1 MKYYIQNTKIYTV
14 EDELKEG
21 YNLSKDNSFI
31 DYLNGKIVKLNDEQ
45 ISFYKKYPQSSIDEI
60 YNCKINTPETIE
72 ENIEYIKYEKILSLE
87 MYDKSSDINSFIVNG
102 NKMWLNRNERA
113 SLGFTI
119 QSYEAQNI
127 ETIEL
132 WSNDKSPFSLTLT
145 ISQLKSLL
153 LSLEFYAKQCYD
165 QTCRHKKNILEL
177 TNIDDV
183 KTYDFKTGYPIK
195 ISI

>member
-14 EDELKEG
+14 EEELKEG

-31 DYLNGKIVKLNDEQ
+31 DYLNGKIVKLNDKQ
-45 ISFYKKYPQSSIDEI
+45 ISFYKKYPQASIDEI
-60 YNCKINTPETIE
+60 YNCKINTPEIIE
-72 ENIEYIKYEKILSLE
+72 ENIEYIKHEKILSLE
-87 MYDKSSDINSFIVNG
+87 RYDKSSDINSFIVNG

-165 QTCRHKKNILEL
+165 QTARHKKNILEL

>member
-1 MKYYIQNTKIYTV
+1 MNYYIQKNTIYKV
-14 EDELKEG
+14 NDELKEG
-21 YNLSKDNSFI
+21 YDLSKDNSFI
-31 DYLNGKIVKLNDEQ
+31 DYLNGKIVKLNEDQ
-45 ISFYKKYPQSSIDEI
+45 ISFYKKYPHSSIEEI
-60 YNCKINTPETIE
+60 YACKINIPEIIE
-72 ENIEYIKYEKILSLE
+72 ENIDNLKREKISSLE
-87 MYDKSSDINSFIVNG
+87 MYDQSSDINSFIVNG

-177 TNIDDV
+177 TDIDDV